1 MVAMYCTVL
10 YMQARGG
17 QYIDNLRELTAP
29 GQSVRGKVITTTD
42 EATGAAK
49 LRLDFVSFGDSSTDN
64 DSSSDG
70 VDAPFDVE
78 DSA

>member
-1 MVAMYCTVL
+1 ML
-10 YMQARGG
+10 MQARGG

-49 LRLDFVSFGDSSTDN
+49 LRLDFVSFVDSSTDD
-64 DSSSDG
+64 DSSSDI
-70 VDAPFDVE
+70 VAAFEIE
-78 DSA
+78 DSV